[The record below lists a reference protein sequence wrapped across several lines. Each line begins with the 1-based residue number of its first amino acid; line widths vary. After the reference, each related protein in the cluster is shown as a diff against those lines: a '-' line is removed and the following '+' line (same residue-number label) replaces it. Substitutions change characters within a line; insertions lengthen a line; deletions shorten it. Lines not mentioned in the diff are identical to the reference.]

1 MSTLRNKML
10 QQLQLKGYSSNT
22 IETYISCI
30 AALANYYHASPDL
43 LTTEQIRGYIQ
54 YHLTEKKLSK
64 SWLNQ
69 LISALK
75 ILFCDVL
82 KREWSGKDIPRP
94 RREKKLPVVLAREE
108 VKKLIDVTINLKHRA
123 ILTLTYSAGLR
134 LSEISNLKI
143 ADVDSKRMTL
153 RIVQAKGFK
162 DRYCV
167 LSPVALALLR
177 DYWQRYRPSIWLFP
191 TQPGQAV
198 SQRTVQQIFKKALR
212 KAGIQK
218 QVGIH
223 SLRHSFATHL
233 MEQGVSLPIIQQLL
247 GHKSLKTTSVY
258 LHVQQYSIEAVKSP
272 LDTLAL

>member
-1 MSTLRNKML
+1 ML

-30 AALANYYHASPDL
+30 AALANYYKTSPDL
-43 LTTEQIRGYIQ
+43 LTTEQIRAYIQ

-69 LISALK
+69 LVSALK

-82 KREWSGKDIPRP
+82 KKEWNGKDIPRP
-94 RREKKLPVVLAREE
+94 RKENKLPVVLAREE

-134 LSEISNLKI
+134 LSEVSNLKI
-143 ADVDSKRMTL
+143 TDVDSKRMTL

-167 LSPVALALLR
+167 LSPIALNLLR
-177 DYWQRYRPSIWLFP
+177 EYWDRYRPAIWLFP
-191 TQPGQAV
+191 TKPGHAV
-198 SQRTVQQIFKKALR
+198 SERTVQQIFKKALR

-218 QVGIH
+218 KVGIH

-258 LHVQQYSIEAVKSP
+258 LHVQKYSIEAVKSP
-272 LDTLAL
+272 LDTLSIL

>member
-10 QQLQLKGYSSNT
+10 QQMQLKGYSNNT
-22 IETYISCI
+22 IETYIDCI
-30 AALANYYHASPDL
+30 AALAKYYKISPDL
-43 LTTEQIRGYIQ
+43 ITTEQIRGYIQ

-82 KREWSGKDIPRP
+82 KKEWSGKDIPRP

-134 LSEISNLKI
+134 LSEVSNLKI
-143 ADVDSKRMTL
+143 TDVDSKRMTL

-167 LSPVALALLR
+167 LSPIALNLLR
-177 DYWQRYRPSIWLFP
+177 EYWERYRPSMWLFP
-191 TQPGQAV
+191 TKPGHAV
-198 SQRTVQQIFKKALR
+198 SSRTVQQIFKHALR

>member
-22 IETYISCI
+22 IETYIGCI
-30 AALANYYHASPDL
+30 AALAKYYNTSPDL
-43 LTTEQIRGYIQ
+43 LTTEQIRTYIQ
-54 YHLTEKKLSK
+54 YHLTGKNLSK

-82 KREWSGKDIPRP
+82 KKEWSGKDIPRP

-123 ILTLTYSAGLR
+123 ILTLVYSAGLR
-134 LSEISNLKI
+134 LSEVSNLKI
-143 ADVDSKRMTL
+143 SDVDSKRMTL
-153 RIVQAKGFK
+153 RIAQAKGFK

-167 LSPVALALLR
+167 LSPIALNLLR
-177 DYWQRYRPSIWLFP
+177 EYWERYRPSVWLF
-191 TQPGQAV
+191 TTKPGHAV
-198 SQRTVQQIFKKALR
+198 SQRTVQQIFKHALR

-258 LHVQQYSIEAVKSP
+258 LHVQQYSIEAIKSP

>member
-1 MSTLRNKML
+1 MSTLQNQMIL
-10 QQLQLKGYSSNT
+10 QMQIKGYSSRT
-22 IETYISCI
+22 IETYTKCI
-30 AALANYYHASPDL
+30 LSLALHYNTSPEL
-43 LTTEQIRGYIQ
+43 LSTEQIRHYIH
-54 YHLTEKKLSK
+54 YRLTEKNVSK
-64 SWLNQ
+64 SWQNQ
-69 LISALK
+69 FVSALK
-75 ILFCDVL
+75 ILFCEIL
-82 KREWSGKDIPRP
+82 KREWTDMDIPRP

-108 VKKLIDVTINLKHRA
+108 VKKLLDVTINLKHRA

-134 LSEISNLKI
+134 LSEVSNLKI
-143 ADVDSKRMTL
+143 TDVDSKRMAL
-153 RIVQAKGFK
+153 RITQAKGFK

-167 LSPVALALLR
+167 LSPVALNLLR
-177 DYWQRYRPSIWLFP
+177 EYWTKYRPSLWLFQAKNK
-191 TQPGQAV
+191 QPL
-198 SQRTVQQIFKKALR
+198 SSRTIQHVFKNALR

-272 LDTLAL
+272 LDALVL

>member
-1 MSTLRNKML
+1 MSTLRNKMIL
-10 QQLQLKGYSSNT
+10 QMQIKGYSSRT
-22 IETYISCI
+22 VITYTKSIL
-30 AALANYYHASPDL
+30 ALAVHYNTSPDL
-43 LTTEQIRGYIQ
+43 LTTQQIRAYIH
-54 YHLTEKKLSK
+54 YRLIEKRVSK
-64 SWLNQ
+64 SWVNQ
-69 LISALK
+69 FVSALK

-82 KREWSGKDIPRP
+82 KREWKQMDIPRP

-134 LSEISNLKI
+134 LSEVSNLKI
-143 ADVDSKRMTL
+143 TDVDSKRMML
-153 RIVQAKGFK
+153 RIAQAKGFK
-162 DRYCV
+162 DRYCI
-167 LSPVALALLR
+167 LSPIALNLLR
-177 DYWQRYRPSIWLFP
+177 EYWERYRPSVWLFP
-191 TQPGQAV
+191 TQPGHAV
-198 SQRTVQQIFKKALR
+198 SQRTVQQIFKHALQ